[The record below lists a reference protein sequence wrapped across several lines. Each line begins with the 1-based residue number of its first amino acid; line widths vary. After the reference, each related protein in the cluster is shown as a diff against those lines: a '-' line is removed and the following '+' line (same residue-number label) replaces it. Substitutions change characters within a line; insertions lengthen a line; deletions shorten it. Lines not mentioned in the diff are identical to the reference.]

1 VASIDLTRREKD
13 VLAAL
18 CRPLFEDD
26 VVAQPASV
34 REIATELVVT
44 DAAVKQHLL
53 HLYDKFAIAG
63 GGERRRVAL
72 ARAAIGLGVVDVPT
86 RFLAADPSAAGQ
98 DEVAAARAACERH
111 EWDGAA
117 ALFEAAAAEHPLGPD
132 DLLRYGEALLWSN
145 RHDESLT
152 AEERAYHG
160 YIRAGDERRA
170 GQVAVL
176 LTIHNGTRLNMAV
189 AGGWLAKAKNLLE
202 ADPECREHGYLAF
215 VLAHISVG
223 AGNWD
228 DVLEL
233 AGRMRTLGDR
243 HGDAELKALGLAYE
257 GRALTRR
264 GPIETGLRLLDEAM
278 ASAASGEL
286 GMMVTGAIY
295 CLMLCSC
302 LALQDYRRA
311 GEWTE
316 VVDRC
321 ARTTG
326 HGGFPGDCRTHRT
339 DVLVKRGA
347 WAQGEQEAVQAFAE
361 AQTFDLMHAGAASY
375 SLGELRLRRGEV
387 DAAEEA
393 FLRAHEFSFSPQPG
407 IALVRLARGDTAAA
421 WASIDEALD
430 DPALDGLGRAPLLLA
445 RVEIAL
451 SQADADALYAAADEL
466 EQTAAAIATP
476 ALAAGAAFARG
487 SAELT
492 DGKPGEAARRFE
504 LAHQRWLDAES
515 PYEAARARE
524 LHGRAQL
531 ASGRADAGRL
541 ALLAAR
547 AGFERL
553 GARLDAERVELHLAA
568 LDSSAASIR
577 MEKGES

>member
-1 VASIDLTRREKD
+1 MTSIDLTRREKD

-18 CRPLFEDD
+18 CRPLFGDD

-34 REIATELVVT
+34 REIAAELVVT

-53 HLYDKFAIAG
+53 HLYDKFAIAE
-63 GGERRRVAL
+63 GGERRRVSL
-72 ARAAIGLGVVDVPT
+72 ARAAIGLGVLDAPKPPVASDG
-86 RFLAADPSAAGQ
+86 AAAGENHV
-98 DEVAAARAACERH
+98 DARAACERH
-111 EWDGAA
+111 EWEAA
-117 ALFEAAAAEHPLGPD
+117 ADLFEAAAAERPLDPD
-132 DLLRYGEALLWSN
+132 DLLMYGEALLWSN
-145 RHDESLT
+145 RHAESLT
-152 AEERAYHG
+152 AEERAYHA
-160 YIRAGDERRA
+160 YIRAGEERKA

-176 LTIHNGTRLNMAV
+176 LTVHNGVRRNMAV

-202 ADPECREHGYLAF
+202 ADTECREHGYLAF
-215 VLAHISVG
+215 VLAHIGVA

-233 AGRMRTLGDR
+233 GGRMRALGDR
-243 HGDAELKALGLAYE
+243 YGDADLKALGLAYE
-257 GRALTRR
+257 GRVLTRR
-264 GPIETGLRLLDEAM
+264 GSIETGLRLLDEAM
-278 ASAASGEL
+278 TSAAGGEL
-286 GMMVTGAIY
+286 GMMATGAIY

-347 WAQGEQEAVQAFAE
+347 WAQGEQEAVRAFEETQAF
-361 AQTFDLMHAGAASY
+361 DLIHAGAASY
-375 SLGELRLRRGEV
+375 SLGELRLRRGDV

-407 IALVRLARGDTAAA
+407 LALVQLARGDADAAR
-421 WASIDEALD
+421 ASVDEALD
-430 DPALDGLGRAPLLLA
+430 DPTLDGLGRAQLLLA
-445 RVEIAL
+445 RIEIAL
-451 SQADADALYAAADEL
+451 AQGDLDALHGAADEL
-466 EQTAAAIATP
+466 EQTAATVATS
-476 ALAAGAAFARG
+476 ALAASAAFARG
-487 SAELT
+487 SAELAN
-492 DGKPGEAARRFE
+492 GKPREAASRFG

-524 LHGRAQL
+524 LDAQAQL
-531 ASGRADAGRL
+531 AAGRADTGRL

-547 AGFERL
+547 AGFQRL
-553 GARLDAERVELHLAA
+553 GARRDTERVELQLAA
-568 LDSSAASIR
+568 LN
-577 MEKGES
+577 

>member
-1 VASIDLTRREKD
+1 VDSIELTRREKD
-13 VLAAL
+13 VLVAL
-18 CRPLFEDD
+18 CRPLFEAD
-26 VVAQPASV
+26 VIAQPASV
-34 REIATELVVT
+34 REIARELVVT

-53 HLYDKFAIAG
+53 HLYDKFAIAE

-72 ARAAIGLGVVDVPT
+72 ARAAIGLGIVDVPT
-86 RFLAADPSAAGQ
+86 RLVAADASGAAG
-98 DEVAAARAACERH
+98 DDVVEARAACERR
-111 EWDGAA
+111 EWEAA
-117 ALFEAAAAEHPLGPD
+117 ADLFEAAADGRSLGPD

-160 YIRAGDERRA
+160 YIRAGEERRA
-170 GQVAVL
+170 GLVAVL
-176 LTIHNGTRLNMAV
+176 LTVHNGTRLNMAV

-202 ADPECREHGYLAF
+202 ADTECREHGYLAF
-215 VLAHISVG
+215 VLAHIAVA
-223 AGNWD
+223 AGNWE
-228 DVLEL
+228 DVLAL
-233 AGRMRTLGDR
+233 AGRMRTLGER
-243 HGDAELKALGLAYE
+243 HDDAELKALGLAYE
-257 GRALTRR
+257 GRVMTRR
-264 GPIETGLRLLDEAM
+264 GSVEAGLGLLDEAM
-278 ASAASGEL
+278 ASATSGEL
-286 GMMVTGAIY
+286 GMMATGAIY

-321 ARTTG
+321 ARTGG

-339 DVLVKRGA
+339 DALVKRGA
-347 WAQGEQEAVQAFAE
+347 WAQGEQEAARAFAE
-361 AQTFDLMHAGAASY
+361 TQAFDLMHAGAASY
-375 SLGELRLRRGEV
+375 SLGELRLRRGDV

-407 IALVRLARGDTAAA
+407 IALVQLARGDAAAA
-421 WASIDEALD
+421 WASVDEALD
-430 DPALDGLGRAPLLLA
+430 DPALDGLARAPIVLA
-445 RVEIAL
+445 SVEIAL
-451 SQADADALYAAADEL
+451 AQANVDALYAAATEL
-466 EQTAAAIATP
+466 EETAATVATP

-492 DGKPGEAARRFE
+492 DGKPHDAARCFE
-504 LAHQRWLDAES
+504 LAYQRWLDAES

-524 LHGRAQL
+524 LHAHAQL

-547 AGFERL
+547 AGFQRL
-553 GARLDAERVELHLAA
+553 GARLDSERVELRLAA
-568 LDSSAASIR
+568 LN
-577 MEKGES
+577 

>member
-1 VASIDLTRREKD
+1 MAAIDLTRREKD
-13 VLAAL
+13 VVAAL
-18 CRPLFEDD
+18 CRPLCGDD

-53 HLYDKFAIAG
+53 HLYDKFAIAE

-72 ARAAIGLGVVDVPT
+72 ARAAISLGVVDAPVRP
-86 RFLAADPSAAGQ
+86 LAAGAPAAGE
-98 DEVAAARAACERH
+98 DDIAAARTACERH
-111 EWDGAA
+111 EWARAA
-117 ALFEAAAAEHPLGPD
+117 DLFEAAAARQLLGAD
-132 DLLRYGEALLWSN
+132 DLLMHGEALLWTN

-152 AEERAYHG
+152 AEERAYQA
-160 YIRAGDERRA
+160 YIRAGEERRA
-170 GQVAVL
+170 GHVAVL
-176 LTIHNGTRLNMAV
+176 LTVHNGVRLDMAV

-202 ADPECREHGYLAF
+202 ADTECREHGWLAF
-215 VLAHISVG
+215 VLAHISEA
-223 AGNWD
+223 AGDWD
-228 DVLEL
+228 VVLEL

-243 HGDAELKALGLAYE
+243 HGDAELTALGLAFE
-257 GRALTRR
+257 GRVTTRR
-264 GPIETGLRLLDEAM
+264 GSLEAGRRLLDEAM

-286 GMMVTGAIY
+286 GMMATGAIY

-321 ARTTG
+321 AHTTG

-347 WAQGEQEAVQAFAE
+347 WAQGEQEALRAFDETQAF
-361 AQTFDLMHAGAASY
+361 DLIHAGAASY
-375 SLGELRLRRGEV
+375 SLGELQLRRGDV

-393 FLRAHEFSFSPQPG
+393 FLRAHEFSFTPQPG
-407 IALVRLARGDTAAA
+407 LALVQLARGDATAAS
-421 WASIDEALD
+421 ASVAEALD
-430 DPALDGLGRAPLLLA
+430 NPALDGLGRVRLLLA

-451 SQADADALYAAADEL
+451 AQADVDALHAAADEL
-466 EQTAAAIATP
+466 DQTAATIATP
-476 ALAAGAAFARG
+476 ALAASAAFACG
-487 SAELT
+487 SAELM
-492 DGKPGEAARRFE
+492 DGNSPEAARLFE
-504 LAHQRWLDAES
+504 LCHQRWLDAEA

-524 LHGRAQL
+524 LHAQAQL

-541 ALLAAR
+541 ALLATR
-547 AGFERL
+547 AAFQRL
-553 GARLDAERVELHLAA
+553 GARLDTERVELQLVA
-568 LDSSAASIR
+568 LT
-577 MEKGES
+577 

>member
-18 CRPLFEDD
+18 CRPLCGDD

-53 HLYDKFAIAG
+53 HLYDKFAIAE

-72 ARAAIGLGVVDVPT
+72 ARAAIGLGVVDAPARLV
-86 RFLAADPSAAGQ
+86 AADASAAGE
-98 DEVAAARAACERH
+98 DDVAAARAACERH
-111 EWDGAA
+111 EWERAADLFETAA
-117 ALFEAAAAEHPLGPD
+117 AKQPLGAD
-132 DLLRYGEALLWSN
+132 DLVMQGEALLWTN
-145 RHDESLT
+145 HHDESLT
-152 AEERAYHG
+152 AEERAYQA
-160 YIRAGDERRA
+160 YIRADEERRA
-170 GQVAVL
+170 GHVAVL
-176 LTIHNGTRLNMAV
+176 LTVHNGVRLDMAV

-202 ADPECREHGYLAF
+202 ADTECREHGYLAF
-215 VLAHISVG
+215 VLAHISVA
-223 AGNWD
+223 AGDWD
-228 DVLEL
+228 AVLEL
-233 AGRMRTLGDR
+233 AGRMRTLGER
-243 HGDAELKALGLAYE
+243 HGDADLKAMGLAYE
-257 GRALTRR
+257 GRVTTRR
-264 GPIETGLRLLDEAM
+264 GSLETGRRLLDEAM

-286 GMMVTGAIY
+286 GMMATGAIY

-321 ARTTG
+321 AHTTG

-347 WAQGEQEAVQAFAE
+347 WTQGEQEALRAFDETQAF
-361 AQTFDLMHAGAASY
+361 DLIHAGAASY
-375 SLGELRLRRGEV
+375 SLGELRLRRGDV

-407 IALVRLARGDTAAA
+407 IALVQLARGNATAAL
-421 WASIDEALD
+421 ASVAEALD
-430 DPALDGLGRAPLLLA
+430 DPALDGLARVPLLLA

-451 SQADADALYAAADEL
+451 AQADVDALYAAADEL
-466 EQTAAAIATP
+466 EQTATTIATP
-476 ALAAGAAFARG
+476 ALAASAAFARG
-487 SAELT
+487 SAELM
-492 DGKPGEAARRFE
+492 DGNSLEAARLFE
-504 LAHQRWLDAES
+504 LAHQRWLDAEA

-524 LHGRAQL
+524 LHAQAQL
-531 ASGRADAGRL
+531 TSGRADAGRL
-541 ALLAAR
+541 ALLATR
-547 AGFERL
+547 AAFQRL
-553 GARLDAERVELHLAA
+553 GARLDTERVELQLAA
-568 LDSSAASIR
+568 LT
-577 MEKGES
+577 

>member
-1 VASIDLTRREKD
+1 VTSIELTRRERD
-13 VLAAL
+13 VLVAL
-18 CRPLFEDD
+18 CRPLFEAD

-53 HLYDKFAIAG
+53 HLYDKFAIAE

-72 ARAAIGLGVVDVPT
+72 ARAAIGRGVVDVPA
-86 RFLAADPSAAGQ
+86 RPAAANPAAAD
-98 DEVAAARAACERH
+98 DVVAARAACERH
-111 EWDGAA
+111 EWESAA
-117 ALFEAAAAEHPLGPD
+117 ALFEAAAAGQPLGPD
-132 DLLRYGEALLWSN
+132 DLVRYGEALLWSN

-160 YIRAGDERRA
+160 YIRAGEERRA
-170 GQVAVL
+170 GVVAVL
-176 LTIHNGTRLNMAV
+176 LTVHNGTRLDMAV
-189 AGGWLAKAKNLLE
+189 AGGWLAKARNLLE
-202 ADPECREHGYLAF
+202 VDTECREHGYLAF
-215 VLAHISVG
+215 VLAHIGV
-223 AGNWD
+223 AGGDWD

-243 HGDAELKALGLAYE
+243 HGDADLKALGLAYE
-257 GRALTRR
+257 GRVLTRR
-264 GPIETGLRLLDEAM
+264 GSLEAGLGLLDEAM
-278 ASAASGEL
+278 ASATSGEL
-286 GMMVTGAIY
+286 GMTATGAIY

-321 ARTTG
+321 ARATG

-347 WAQGEQEAVQAFAE
+347 WAQGEQEAVRAFAE
-361 AQTFDLMHAGAASY
+361 TQAFDLMHAGAASY
-375 SLGELRLRRGEV
+375 SLGELRLRQGDV

-407 IALVRLARGDTAAA
+407 IALVQLARGD
-421 WASIDEALD
+421 ASSASGSVDEALD
-430 DPALDGLGRAPLLLA
+430 DPALDGLARAPLLLA

-451 SQADADALYAAADEL
+451 AQTDVDALYAAAAEL
-466 EQTAAAIATP
+466 EQTAATVLTP

-492 DGKPGEAARRFE
+492 DGKPHEAARRFE

-524 LHGRAQL
+524 LHAQAQL
-531 ASGRADAGRL
+531 AAGRADAGRL
-541 ALLAAR
+541 ALRAAR

-553 GARLDAERVELHLAA
+553 GARLDTQRVELQLAA
-568 LDSSAASIR
+568 LN
-577 MEKGES
+577 

>member
-1 VASIDLTRREKD
+1 VAAIDLTRREKD
-13 VLAAL
+13 VVAAL
-18 CRPLFEDD
+18 CRPLCGDD

-53 HLYDKFAIAG
+53 HLYDKFAIAE

-72 ARAAIGLGVVDVPT
+72 ARAAISLGVVDAPVRP
-86 RFLAADPSAAGQ
+86 LAAGAAAAGE
-98 DEVAAARAACERH
+98 DDIAAARTACERH
-111 EWDGAA
+111 EWARAA
-117 ALFEAAAAEHPLGPD
+117 DLFEAAAARQLLGAD
-132 DLLRYGEALLWSN
+132 DLLMHGEALLWTN

-152 AEERAYHG
+152 AEERAYQA
-160 YIRAGDERRA
+160 YIRAGEERRA
-170 GQVAVL
+170 GHVAVL
-176 LTIHNGTRLNMAV
+176 LTVHNGVRLDMAV

-202 ADPECREHGYLAF
+202 ADTECREHGWLAF
-215 VLAHISVG
+215 VLAHISEA
-223 AGNWD
+223 AGDWD
-228 DVLEL
+228 AVLEL

-243 HGDAELKALGLAYE
+243 HGDAELTALGLAFE
-257 GRALTRR
+257 GRVTTRR
-264 GPIETGLRLLDEAM
+264 GSLEAGRRLLDEAM

-286 GMMVTGAIY
+286 GMMATGAIY

-321 ARTTG
+321 AHTTG

-347 WAQGEQEAVQAFAE
+347 WAQGEQEALRAFDETQAF
-361 AQTFDLMHAGAASY
+361 DLIHAGAASY
-375 SLGELRLRRGEV
+375 SLGELRLRRGDV

-393 FLRAHEFSFSPQPG
+393 FLRAHEFSFTPQPG
-407 IALVRLARGDTAAA
+407 LALVQLARGDATAAL
-421 WASIDEALD
+421 ASVAEALD
-430 DPALDGLGRAPLLLA
+430 NPALDGLGRVRLLLA

-451 SQADADALYAAADEL
+451 AQADVDALRAAADEL
-466 EQTAAAIATP
+466 DQTAATIATP
-476 ALAAGAAFARG
+476 ALAASAAFARG
-487 SAELT
+487 SAELM
-492 DGKPGEAARRFE
+492 DGNSPEAARLFE
-504 LAHQRWLDAES
+504 LCHQHWLDAEA

-524 LHGRAQL
+524 LHAQAQL

-541 ALLAAR
+541 ALLATR
-547 AGFERL
+547 AAFQRL
-553 GARLDAERVELHLAA
+553 GARLDTERVEQQLAA
-568 LDSSAASIR
+568 LT
-577 MEKGES
+577 